1 MVLKA
6 ELEYRTK
13 GGPFQGAVT
22 IRIFFVKKLFFDYL
36 VEQRAPLPPSGRSAG
51 LTGKVRASPLQG
63 EPRYQYGCGSQM
75 AAQGSQPG
83 RF

>member
-36 VEQRAPLPPSGRSAG
+36 VEQRAPLPPSGRSTG
-51 LTGKVRASPLQG
+51 LPEQYVPPPSRENQG
-63 EPRYQYGCGSQM
+63 INM
-75 AAQGSQPG
+75 DV
-83 RF
+83 